1 LKKTKINSYKIKNNR
16 IIISLFLLLGV
27 TIQLLPAQV
36 KCCCGNPKELDFPG
50 LDFELSPL
58 PPVGWFNNYQVGS
71 TLGDWLIISGAID
84 HVDKEHYFNT
94 SSGNPNGPSNYVDL
108 FGSPGSSGTMIYPL
122 TGLTPGFLYTIEFYY
137 AKFNLPGRFIANLSI
152 GNGTW
157 LNVNWTAG
165 NPGNSIWLKA
175 SYNFTAQ
182 ASSTNLQFKDIS
194 GITTSGGIGVLID
207 DIKIFECPGDLEKPM
222 VNNLPE
228 DIEVSC
234 DKEIPLIP
242 TLTFSDN
249 CDLNPKVS
257 FTEKIDI
264 INPCYKKLT
273 RTWHMEDACGN
284 INNEEQIIDI
294 IDKNPPQYVKL
305 PETKTVYCE
314 EDVTK
319 EFNDWIKL
327 NGKAIAIDEC
337 DKVSWRQVINHTLNK
352 SCDSVKVDFIAIDQ
366 CGQENQESAYFI
378 VRDTISPKFVIRP
391 QDKNIVCKPN
401 KLDSLNVWLQSYG
414 NSRTGK
420 DCDTVIMSY
429 QYDGDKTKNPIH
441 VMFYTSDRCGN
452 IDSSMASF
460 SYRAGNDTFQ
470 ITDYSCSYIKNSK
483 DTIIYSTN
491 ECDSIVIIDRI
502 KRNSDSILLT
512 RMTCDSSQKI
522 LDTIKLINVNG
533 CDSII
538 FLQYKLEAKHQ
549 SIIKKYDCQLTQYKT
564 DTVILQGQ
572 FCDSLIITEQIPLRS
587 DSVTIEKISCDKSME
602 GITTNHFINNLGC
615 DSIVVIN
622 TIYRA
627 QQITRLVKEEC
638 GLLKSYI
645 DTNKIVTAN
654 CDSLIITDH
663 IGIPLDSTRI
673 DELTCDSSKVGVFT
687 KKLISRL
694 GCDSIVIEIKQLAKT
709 NYINIAKTTCK
720 MSEAGK
726 EKEVL
731 KNSFGCDSIIETVTT
746 FIPSDTNHIIQ
757 YTCDGMKIGIDT
769 VRYTTKLCDSLIINE
784 YRFKAGDTV
793 EISQYTCDL
802 SKAEKDTTWLKNRI
816 GCDSIIY
823 SDIQYRP
830 LKMEYVIDSIG
841 CYNEKN
847 GKIRILNS
855 LDFTEPYELYVNGTK
870 YINEKEI
877 TNLASGKYEIYIKD
891 QRSCYSDS
899 VKIEFN
905 NPEELKTDLGQD
917 REIEKGTRVK
927 INLQTNRNLVNI
939 YWTPKNISSCIN
951 CNEIEILVDQDT
963 WIYSQGIDEHGCI
976 SLDSIYLRIKNSK
989 KVYAPNVISPN
1000 GDQINDYFFIQG
1012 EEGSIV
1018 KTLVIYDRWGEKIFE
1033 ASDKPINSP
1042 SSGWDGTF
1050 HSKELTPGVY
1060 VYYSQVKTEKD
1071 IVELFGE
1078 ITLLR

>member
-1 LKKTKINSYKIKNNR
+1 MKISNR
-16 IIISLFLLLGV
+16 YFLRLILGTIIFQFFSSKSVLA
-27 TIQLLPAQV
+27 QL
-36 KCCCGNPKELDFPG
+36 KCCCGAAMEIDLPG
-50 LDFELSPL
+50 LDFEFDPYPL
-58 PPVGWFNNYQVGS
+58 P
-71 TLGDWLIISGAID
+71 LGFIPYTAVSSFGPWIVTQGAVD
-84 HVDKEHYFNT
+84 HGDKDYCGGL
-94 SSGNPNGPSNYVDL
+94 SSGNPNGPSTFMDL
-108 FGSPGSSGTMIYPL
+108 YGSPPTGGAAGTVIYPL
-122 TGLTPGFLYTIEFYY
+122 TGLIPGNTYYIEFWY
-137 AKFNLPGRFIANLSI
+137 ATFTANGNFSANLKI
-152 GNGTW
+152 ENGSW
-157 LNVNWTAG
+157 LNVSWTAN
-165 NPGNSIWLKA
+165 NPGNVVWLKKTYSFIA
-175 SYNFTAQ
+175 KA
-182 ASSTNLQFKDIS
+182 
-194 GITTSGGIGVLID
+194 TTSVLSFTDTGSSSSIIQIGMLLD
-207 DIKIFECPGDLEKPM
+207 DIKIFSCPGDQEGPM
-222 VNNLPE
+222 VNNPPE
-228 DIEVSC
+228 DTEVSC
-234 DKEIPLIP
+234 DKEIPIIP
-242 TLTFSDN
+242 ILTFSDN
-249 CDLNPKVS
+249 CDINPKVS
-257 FTEKIDI
+257 FTEKIEI

-273 RTWHMEDACGN
+273 RTWRMEDACGN

-294 IDKNPPQYVKL
+294 IDKNPPQYIKL
-305 PETKTVYCE
+305 PESKMVYCE

-327 NGKAIAIDEC
+327 NGNAIAIDEC

-352 SCDSVKVDFIAIDQ
+352 SCDSVKVDFIATDQ

-378 VRDTISPKFVIRP
+378 VRDTIIPKFVIRP

-420 DCDTVIMSY
+420 DCDTVIMRY
-429 QYDGDKTKNPIH
+429 QYDGDITKNPIQ

-452 IDSSMASF
+452 IDSSIASF

-502 KRNSDSILLT
+502 KRNSDSVVLI

-522 LDTIKLINVNG
+522 LDTLRLTNVYG

-538 FLQYKLEAKHQ
+538 FLQYKIEAKHQ
-549 SIIKKYDCQLTQYKT
+549 NIIKKYDCELTQYKT
-564 DTVILQGQ
+564 DTIILQGQ
-572 FCDSLIITEQIPLRS
+572 FCDSLSITEQIPLRR
-587 DSVTIEKISCDKSME
+587 DSVKIERISCDKSME
-602 GITTNHFINNLGC
+602 GTTTNHFINNLGC

-627 QQITRLVKEEC
+627 QQITRLVKQEC
-638 GLLKSYI
+638 GLLQSYI

-673 DELTCDSSKVGVFT
+673 DGLTCDTNKVGVFI
-687 KKLISRL
+687 KKLINRL
-694 GCDSIVIEIKQLAKT
+694 GCDSIVIETKQLAKT

-720 MSEAGK
+720 LSEAGK
-726 EKEVL
+726 ETEL
-731 KNSFGCDSIIETVTT
+731 LINSYGCDSIIETVTT

-757 YTCDGMKIGIDT
+757 YTCDVLKIGIDT
-769 VRYTTKLCDSLIINE
+769 ARYITKLCDSLIITD

-802 SKAEKDTTWLKNRI
+802 SKTRKDTTWLKNRI

-830 LKMEYVIDSIG
+830 LKLEYAIDSIG

-855 LDFTEPYELYVNGTK
+855 IDFKEPYELYVNGTN
-870 YINEKEI
+870 YNNENEI
-877 TNLASGKYEIYIKD
+877 TNLASGRYEIYIKD
-891 QRSCYSDS
+891 QRSCYRDS
-899 VKIEFN
+899 VKIEFV
-905 NPEELKTDLGQD
+905 NPEELKTELGQD
-917 REIEKGTRVK
+917 KEIESGTRVK
-927 INLQTNRNLVNI
+927 VNLQTNKTLVNI
-939 YWTPKNISSCIN
+939 YWTPKNISNCIN
-951 CNEIEILVDQDT
+951 CNEIEILIDQDT

-976 SLDSIYLRIKNSK
+976 SLDSIYIRIKKSK

-1033 ASDKPINSP
+1033 AINRPINSP
-1042 SSGWDGTF
+1042 NSGWDGTF

-1060 VYYSQVKTEKD
+1060 VYYALVLTEGKNNE
-1071 IVELFGE
+1071 IFGE
-1078 ITLLR
+1078 ITLLK